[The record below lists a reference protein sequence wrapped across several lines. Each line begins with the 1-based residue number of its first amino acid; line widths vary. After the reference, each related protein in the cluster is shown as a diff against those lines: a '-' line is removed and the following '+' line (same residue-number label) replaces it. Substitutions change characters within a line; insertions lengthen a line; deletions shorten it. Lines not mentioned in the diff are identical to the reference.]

1 MLDRTHRRSEG
12 PRGSDSRGRRDD
24 RAVQELADHLEELY
38 QEALDRGASEEEAR
52 EYVRS
57 GLIPLENTE
66 NWAAGWTDGPRTG
79 RTASGTGA
87 ASGPLWRIEYA
98 ISGWP

>member
-52 EYVRS
+52 EYVELRRDLE
-57 GLIPLENTE
+57 GRLPKARLKIIPE
-66 NWAAGWTDGPRTG
+66 
-79 RTASGTGA
+79 ASGTVA
-87 ASGPLWRIEYA
+87 ASGPHWRIESA